1 MDEVFRNSLIYIDYE
16 TLKLPQTKIAL
27 DDKFSNK
34 LINSN
39 AQLIILYKIQQKLI
53 LDKKSKNE
61 KVRCIATE
69 VVKLLN
75 SVQAKSNRVKIVGSN
90 DDKDDYMQ
98 IYTSCYRFI
107 EKKKQA
113 IITNNIRFANQINR
127 INQQEAVRG
136 MKIAILSI
144 NENGKLVEMFKK
156 E

>member
-127 INQQEAVRG
+127 INQQEAVSG